1 MIGARP
7 LEAYAR
13 MIVALALGPRGA
25 WGDALAHEALR
36 IASDIGHEANIA
48 SARWA
53 LGALCLNMLD
63 LDEARRQLE
72 QGLALIE
79 GRGAAF
85 LLGHLSACLARVQ
98 IGQVE
103 PAAAERVLGALQTA
117 SSGAYYSFEV
127 ISPPGLGI
135 PPHVH
140 SREDEVIYV
149 VEGEY
154 EIFLGGKIFRAGPG
168 SVLNFARGTAHGF
181 QNVGAIEGRTL
192 WVVTPGASFEQ
203 FFHELA
209 QVPPGP
215 PDVSALAALFGRYG
229 MELLPPPG
237 L

>member
-1 MIGARP
+1 MTSTT
-7 LEAYAR
+7 
-13 MIVALALGPRGA
+13 
-25 WGDALAHEALR
+25 AHP
-36 IASDIGHEANIA
+36 ASVVLPGE
-48 SARWA
+48 
-53 LGALCLNMLD
+53 G
-63 LDEARRQLE
+63 RQLNE
-72 QGLALIE
+72 
-79 GRGAAF
+79 
-85 LLGHLSACLARVQ
+85 LGHTAIEKIGSAET
-98 IGQVE
+98 G
-103 PAAAERVLGALQTA
+103 
-117 SSGAYYSFEV
+117 GAYYSFEV
-127 ISPPGLGI
+127 LSPPGLGI

-154 EIFLGGKIFRAGPG
+154 EISLGGRLFRAGPG

-181 QNVGAIEGRTL
+181 QNVGATEGRTL

-215 PDVSALAALFGRYG
+215 PDVPALAALFGRYG